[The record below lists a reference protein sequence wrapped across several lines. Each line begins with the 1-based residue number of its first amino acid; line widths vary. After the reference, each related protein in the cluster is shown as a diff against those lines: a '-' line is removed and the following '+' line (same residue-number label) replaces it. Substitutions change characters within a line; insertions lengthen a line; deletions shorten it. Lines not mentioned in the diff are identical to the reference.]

1 MRVDVAASARKVVLA
16 KLTRCA
22 LDAPVVRTTARTTNL
37 LVILF
42 GAGFS
47 AMLVYALTSE
57 LFSKNSATVLYGQAC
72 ELIKSSDKVRR
83 GPVCALRL

>member
-1 MRVDVAASARKVVLA
+1 MHAEFLLV
-16 KLTRCA
+16 
-22 LDAPVVRTTARTTNL
+22 VVRTTARLSNL
-37 LVILF
+37 VVILF

-72 ELIKSSDKVRR
+72 DLIRSSPKVIPRAV
-83 GPVCALRL
+83 PNALTASLRSIISVL

>member
-1 MRVDVAASARKVVLA
+1 MCTRVLILRFATQLSHA
-16 KLTRCA
+16 
-22 LDAPVVRTTARTTNL
+22 VVRTTARTTNL

-72 ELIKSSDKVRR
+72 ELIKSSDKVRPR
-83 GPVCALRL
+83 CLGHAPALTLF

>member
-1 MRVDVAASARKVVLA
+1 MGKVRA
-16 KLTRCA
+16 QCPCSRAETCLTEFG
-22 LDAPVVRTTARTTNL
+22 PVVRTTARTTNL

-72 ELIKSSDKVRR
+72 DLIRSSPAVRS
-83 GPVCALRL
+83 AHTFRLQS

>member
-1 MRVDVAASARKVVLA
+1 MGGTECRGQGYASVSSTGVLTDGVLRTVAARA
-16 KLTRCA
+16 
-22 LDAPVVRTTARTTNL
+22 TARATNL

-57 LFSKNSATVLYGQAC
+57 LFSKNSPTVLHAQAC
-72 ELIKSSDKVRR
+72 ELIKSSPKVR
-83 GPVCALRL
+83 A